1 MEISNGIHESKG
13 YVTRMSPLRHCIIG
27 KGDYQSKNPELDLK
41 RNEVVFSNK
50 SECYCISIIDI
61 VGSTQIT
68 SKLYYSGKIKKF
80 YTVFI
85 NEIAD
90 IVKHYNGRILKTVG
104 DGVIFFFPQTSTI
117 ENIEPFKQ
125 TLECLLEM
133 VSSRHVINAKLH
145 KESLPDISYRI
156 SADYGKLEIAMSGEI
171 SNSYDLFGPT
181 INFCAKMNRSAPP
194 NGIAIGADLWRI
206 INSFPRLARRYQFHE
221 IKGLSWKENRYSYP
235 VYLLKPPTELYINR
249 KSTLSAR
256 SDSLI
261 EASSAP
267 KPKVLRIMLID
278 DDPSIS
284 YLFTQYLKS
293 AGMVVESFTDP
304 EKALTHFT
312 ESDYRHYDLVIT
324 DIRMSN
330 LNGFEL
336 YQQLKSLDPNLRV
349 IFVTALDIAQE
360 ITTLLPEVKL
370 SQFIIKPVNPS
381 VLINS
386 VKQEANRHIDG
397 V

>member
-90 IVKHYNGRILKTVG
+90 IVKHYDGRILKTVG

-117 ENIEPFKQ
+117 ENIESFKQ
-125 TLECLLEM
+125 ALECLLEM

-145 KESLPDISYRI
+145 KELLPDISYRI
-156 SADYGKLEIAMSGEI
+156 SADYGKLEVAMSGEI

-181 INFCAKMNRSAPP
+181 INFCAKMNRRAPP
-194 NGIAIGADLWRI
+194 NGIAIGADMWRI
-206 INSFPRLARRYQFHE
+206 INSFPRLAGRYHFQE
-221 IKGLSWKENRYSYP
+221 IKELSWKENRYSYP
-235 VYLLKPPTELYINR
+235 VYLLKPPTEISINR
-249 KSTLSAR
+249 KSVLSAR

-261 EASSAP
+261 EARSA
-267 KPKVLRIMLID
+267 PKVLRIMLID

-284 YLFTQYLKS
+284 FLFTEYLKS

-304 EKALTHFT
+304 EKALTHFV
-312 ESDYRHYDLVIT
+312 ESEYRHYDLVIT

-349 IFVTALDIAQE
+349 MFVTALDIAEE

-386 VKQEANRHIDG
+386 VKQQANRHFDG

>member
-1 MEISNGIHESKG
+1 MEKSVGIVGRKG
-13 YVTRMSPLRHCIIG
+13 YVTKMSPLRHCIIG
-27 KGDYQSKNPELDLK
+27 KGEYQSKNPELDLK

-50 SECYCISIIDI
+50 SESYCISIVDI

-85 NEIAD
+85 NEIAN
-90 IVKHYNGRILKTVG
+90 IVKQYDGRILKTVG

-117 ENIEPFKQ
+117 ENIESFKQ
-125 TLECLLEM
+125 TLECLLQM
-133 VSSRHVINAKLH
+133 VSSRQVINSKLR

-156 SADYGKLEIAMSGEI
+156 SADYGKLEVATSGEI
-171 SNSYDLFGPT
+171 SSSYDLFGPT
-181 INFCAKMNRSAPP
+181 INFCAKMNRRAPP

-206 INSFPRLARRYQFHE
+206 INSFPRLTGRYHFQE
-221 IKGLSWKENRYSYP
+221 IKELSWKENRYSYP
-235 VYLLKPPTELYINR
+235 VYLLKSPTELLNR
-249 KSTLSAR
+249 RSVLSAR
-256 SDSLI
+256 SDSVI
-261 EASSAP
+261 EPRAAS
-267 KPKVLRIMLID
+267 KDIRIMLID

-284 YLFTQYLKS
+284 FLFTQYLKS

-304 EKALTHFT
+304 EKALTHFI

-336 YQQLKSLDPNLRV
+336 YQQLMSLDPNLRV

-386 VKQEANRHIDG
+386 VKQHASRHIDG